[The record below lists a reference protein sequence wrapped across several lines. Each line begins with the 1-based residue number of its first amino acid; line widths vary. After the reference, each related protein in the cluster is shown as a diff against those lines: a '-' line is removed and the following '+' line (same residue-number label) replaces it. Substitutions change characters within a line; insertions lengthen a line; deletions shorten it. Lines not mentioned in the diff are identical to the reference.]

1 MVKLEVV
8 EDEAFLEKPES
19 SKNNALLQDEDDDDF
34 TDTGTSLPLLLS
46 CPTLTPPLDSEI
58 SEPSELGDLDESI
71 YDRLSA
77 LKDIVPPKT
86 RASISSFAANTASA
100 VSTGV
105 NYSGKGMWVLISSV
119 LLLGIPYALAL
130 SEEQALVEAERQQG
144 MMQEGAQ
151 GLMAVGEGEGEAK
164 PAL

>member
-1 MVKLEVV
+1 M
-8 EDEAFLEKPES
+8 
-19 SKNNALLQDEDDDDF
+19 
-34 TDTGTSLPLLLS
+34 
-46 CPTLTPPLDSEI
+46 
-58 SEPSELGDLDESI
+58 
-71 YDRLSA
+71 
-77 LKDIVPPKT
+77 PPKT
-86 RASISSFAANTASA
+86 RASISSFAATTANA

-151 GLMAVGEGEGEAK
+151 GMMAAGEGQGDAK